1 MLLFTLQMTGYPK
14 GRAALIIY
22 LDAVWMLNFLLDAML
37 LLLTQ
42 ALGREVTKKWRIIC
56 GAFIASLLV
65 PITFY
70 FPESFFVG
78 VVGKVLYS
86 IFIIWSAFGFKSI
99 YRTLKLLLIFYF
111 STFSIGGG
119 LLAVHFLIQNP
130 VSLSGSSVL
139 TFNGGFGDPVSWV
152 FVVVGFPII
161 WWFTKNR
168 MDKHATEKIRY
179 DQLCMVTI
187 QLNNATYSTQG
198 YIDSGNQLTDPITK
212 KPVVICDESFLKN
225 WFTEKDW
232 QLLKASYEDLNFE
245 QLPSE
250 WERFIQIVPY
260 QGVQGKSEFL
270 FTVRPEKLM
279 VYYGEQKLVTS
290 NVLIGIQFAEL
301 VKDGSYHCLLQ
312 PQIIKLAAI
321 SSA

>member
-1 MLLFTLQMTGYPK
+1 
-14 GRAALIIY
+14 
-22 LDAVWMLNFLLDAML
+22 ML

-42 ALGREVTKKWRIIC
+42 ALCREATKKWRILI

-78 VVGKVLYS
+78 VFGKVLYS
-86 IFIIWSAFGFKSI
+86 VFIIWSTFGFKSI

-119 LLAVHFLIQNP
+119 LLAVHFVIQNP
-130 VSLSGSSVL
+130 VTISGSSVL
-139 TFNGGFGDPVSWV
+139 TFNGGYGDPVSWV
-152 FVVVGFPII
+152 FVVIGFPII
-161 WWFTKNR
+161 WLFTKNR
-168 MDKHATEKIRY
+168 MDKHAAEKIRY

-187 QLNNATYSTQG
+187 QLNNESLSTQG

-212 KPVVICDESFLKN
+212 RPVVICDESFLKN

-232 QLLKASYEDLNFE
+232 HLLKSSYESLDFE
-245 QLPSE
+245 QLPTT

-279 VYYGEQKLVTS
+279 VYYGDQKLVTS

-301 VKDGSYHCLLQ
+301 VRDGSYHCLLH

>member
-1 MLLFTLQMTGYPK
+1 M
-14 GRAALIIY
+14 IIY

-42 ALGREVTKKWRIIC
+42 ALCREVTKKWRIVF

-65 PITFY
+65 PITVY
-70 FPESFFVG
+70 FPDSFIVG
-78 VVGKVLYS
+78 VFGKALYS
-86 IFIIWSAFGFKSI
+86 IGIIWSTFGVRNL
-99 YRTLKLLLIFYF
+99 YRTLKLLFVFYF

-119 LLAVHFLIQNP
+119 LLAVHYVIQNP
-130 VSLSGSSVL
+130 ISISGSSVL
-139 TFNGGFGDPVSWV
+139 TFNAGYGDPVSWV
-152 FVVVGFPII
+152 FVVIGFPII

-179 DQLCMVTI
+179 EQLCMVAI
-187 QLNNATYSTQG
+187 QLNNQTFTTKG

-212 KPVVICDESFLKN
+212 KPVVICDESFLRN
-225 WFTEKDW
+225 WFSETEW
-232 QLLKASYEDLNFE
+232 ILLKSSYESLDFE
-245 QLPSE
+245 QLPKK

-260 QGVQGKSEFL
+260 QGVKGKSEFL
-270 FTVRPEKLM
+270 FTLRPERLM
-279 VYYGEQKLVTS
+279 VYHGEQKLVAT

-301 VKDGSYHCLLQ
+301 VRDGSYHCLLQ

-321 SSA
+321 STA